1 MPYFK
6 KARKYTEPSVS
17 LDEKITKANQE
28 YEKTGVLLEGPA
40 NRTSGIYYAAKEN
53 PATDAVMSPVPDS
66 SGVRNVGFTQPLNGS
81 ESDSSTWTSDGL
93 YTDTS
98 WLYNS
103 NNVGG
108 ENNRPITATPTNLGS
123 VDGLPAGAGL
133 VRTHLFYGDTLG
145 YLDANGKFQALC
157 TPSYWGTMVAPNDSA
172 FGSYLSGAHYAG
184 GGYPPERR
192 AAMQS
197 AYSQMQKL
205 DAAGKVQMEI
215 KFWRDWSN
223 HWDGSYTPGYANHSG
238 PKQNNMILQTGYIYT
253 GANTYESSSATPPTT
268 TVIFKDSLGKGEN
281 LDMSRFKKILE
292 DLFGL
297 GKSALTSLTGIDGE
311 DNIATKID
319 KAFNKLLDTIG
330 AANPLAT
337 ALSKI
342 PVFDYSREIAVSM
355 ATNEVVRLGNEDV
368 SFEDKINYM
377 NGMDNNVFNYIP
389 VNTSEANYSDG
400 NFYVDDEG
408 KFHSNLGPNGE
419 EGFNVPDNTT
429 TWGGNLLDKI
439 SFGTTNRIASR
450 GKNQSQIV
458 VGDDG
463 NPVLI
468 INDYAYINNESK
480 DKDEIPGFGWL
491 NPKKWAS
498 DPLHEVSDSI
508 HGRTEGKKNSHG
520 TTIEPDMTTPNTGE
534 LSGIPPNIRGVS
546 NLKVTIPFDQ
556 WPADKK
562 KAWNDRKQ
570 DHKYLPT
577 NTGNYTFESNI
588 LTEKN
593 HLRELREKKRAKTG
607 NVSDRISKINIP
619 GPNDELTVKAIDM
632 LRSYKVSEKEM
643 QEYATTIGQINQW
656 IRDNPKEYAIWK
668 VRYPANDP
676 RLAELNWI
684 MDQQLK
690 ASAEYIESRFPE
702 NQKLFD
708 KLKQKIDTNIQVTD
722 PANFK
727 DVKPVV
733 THKKLLQVS
742 KAIGPLTNA

>member
-1 MPYFK
+1 MSRFK
-6 KARKYTEPSVS
+6 KAIKYTETLVS
-17 LDEKITKANQE
+17 LDEKIAKANQE
-28 YEKTGVLLEGPA
+28 FEKTGVLLEGPA

-108 ENNRPITATPTNLGS
+108 ENNRPITATPAKLGS

-145 YLDANGKFQALC
+145 YLDTNGKFQALC
-157 TPSYWGTMVAPNDSA
+157 TPSYWGTMVPPNDSE

-215 KFWRDWSN
+215 KFWRDWSSF
-223 HWDGSYTPGYANHSG
+223 WDGSYTSGYANHSG

-253 GANTYESSSATPPTT
+253 GANNYESSSATPPTT

-297 GKSALTSLTGIDGE
+297 GKSALDMLYNKPYEFGELIGNKLGDLVDQLGWSKGIADS
-311 DNIATKID
+311 ID
-319 KAFNKLLDTIG
+319 KNEPYIADEPTDKELKDF
-330 AANPLAT
+330 
-337 ALSKI
+337 
-342 PVFDYSREIAVSM
+342 FDNFGY
-355 ATNEVVRLGNEDV
+355 LGLYDAQTPIN
-368 SFEDKINYM
+368 DKKQ
-377 NGMDNNVFNYIP
+377 
-389 VNTSEANYSDG
+389 NYSDD
-400 NFYVDDEG
+400 NFYVDDNG
-408 KFHSNLGPNGE
+408 KVHAHTEQSLKDYPPTANTSEVPGERGQSSIGGRGEAQTQINQNENGDWVFSYTDHAYHNLNSTDSDEVRGPAE
-419 EGFNVPDNTT
+419 V
-429 TWGGNLLDKI
+429 
-439 SFGTTNRIASR
+439 
-450 GKNQSQIV
+450 
-458 VGDDG
+458 
-463 NPVLI
+463 
-468 INDYAYINNESK
+468 
-480 DKDEIPGFGWL
+480 
-491 NPKKWAS
+491 AS
-498 DPLHEVSDSI
+498 DIIHNRADKK
-508 HGRTEGKKNSHG
+508 HGRNPGSTSGDIEGGEGWESA
-520 TTIEPDMTTPNTGE
+520 TPDTTTPNTG
-534 LSGIPPNIRGVS
+534 GMTGYPPNIRGDNV
-546 NLKVTIPFDQ
+546 L
-556 WPADKK
+556 
-562 KAWNDRKQ
+562 
-570 DHKYLPT
+570 
-577 NTGNYTFESNI
+577 TFEVNVNDIPNVELRNKILKQIEERERLRRKTYTLSHI
-588 LTEKN
+588 PTGEVLTEKN

-643 QEYATTIGQINQW
+643 QEYATIIGQINQW